1 MRNITSPFR
10 SFIKRYFHVRPPL
23 RRHLPFMLVVMPPS
37 AQNLKNKLITHRGFE
52 QESGDHPGELYLYLW
67 PATLRFWSFYPALL
81 VASLFFFFGLYVSHI
96 DTCDENFSTYLILA
110 LASFFW
116 IAFIVPS
123 FCYYYKR
130 EPVLQGINCGVP
142 EYTQSWLK
150 LVPEMT
156 IKKPFLDFQNM
167 RCFFPDR
174 INFLFAKDQ
183 DLMQESLW
191 CPNHS
196 TQKAFIIAAMV
207 EMFSAEN
214 KESIYSISK
223 QWHFYWIGAFIWG
236 GYSFFF
242 LAAICLM
249 FFGSDLSKNILS
261 LSILTWIALTIYFL
275 NQQEHFYNRF
285 LVYKSR
291 ESERLREDLPPH
303 LHKKLHLYTN
313 RELHFVKW
321 QAVQASIL
329 GIFMILFNLI

>member
-1 MRNITSPFR
+1 MRKITLPF
-10 SFIKRYFHVRPPL
+10 RPPL
-23 RRHLPFMLVVMPPS
+23 KRHLPFMLVLMPPS
-37 AQNLKNKLITHRGFE
+37 AQNLQKKAITHRGFK
-52 QESGDHPGELYLYLW
+52 QGSGDHQDDLYLYLW
-67 PATLRFWSFYPALL
+67 PATLRSWSLYPALF
-81 VASLFFFFGLYVSHI
+81 VASIFLLSGFFVSYMGS
-96 DTCDENFSTYLILA
+96 DADEKVAVYLGLA
-110 LASFFW
+110 LFAFLW

-123 FCYYYKR
+123 FFYYYNR
-130 EPVLQGINCGVP
+130 EPVLQGVNCNVP
-142 EYTQSWLK
+142 EYTQSWFT
-150 LVPEMT
+150 LVPERA
-156 IKKPFLDFQNM
+156 IKKPFLDFKNVL

-174 INFLFAKDQ
+174 INFLCAKDQ

-249 FFGSDLSKNILS
+249 FFGSDLSKNILN